1 MSNSFVPVASNE
13 SVSVSFD
20 VSLIKKVLL
29 GVVLLLALYFL
40 YENFKGDTRED
51 LDSEKLIKE
60 AKHKLNKKENL
71 SDSFSDLSELSD
83 LTEHFNKKDKNK
95 KKSVDS
101 KEQFFEPL
109 SEEVSS
115 QEEEVR
121 EDMDQ
126 GQEGQQMQQMQQGQQ
141 MQQIAG
147 QMLGQTGGQFGSPL
161 MGIPEN

>member
-1 MSNSFVPVASNE
+1 MSNSFIPVASNE

-40 YENFKGDTRED
+40 YENFKGDTREN
-51 LDSEKLIKE
+51 LDSDKLIKE

-83 LTEHFNKKDKNK
+83 LTEHFNKKDKNNK
-95 KKSVDS
+95 NSVDS

-115 QEEEVR
+115 QQEEVR

-126 GQEGQQMQQMQQGQQ
+126 GQEGQQMQQ
-141 MQQIAG
+141 IAG
-147 QMLGQTGGQFGSPL
+147 QMLGQTSGQFGSPL